1 MRHDAGVLNGD
12 HDARSQTE
20 APACRAAA
28 AKTCAHAASAA
39 GALAASDAS
48 TDARRFHQRRR
59 RRGHSAQVSLLV
71 APGGPDHRVDY
82 RYLYEIVTDRS
93 KREEDRGKALD
104 AKITA
109 LLAGAVAFIGFTFRL
124 QFTPWS
130 AVTGLLYVIPLGFL
144 LAAFMTKPA
153 RIAPTVESLV
163 TFFPQYPDTT
173 LREAVLSME
182 RSCRANDRIND
193 IKLRRL
199 DLATVLTA
207 TITAAAL
214 VTQFAVAL
222 R

>member
-28 AKTCAHAASAA
+28 AKTCPCTASAA
-39 GALAASDAS
+39 GAVAASHPPAH
-48 TDARRFHQRRR
+48 TGRFHQRRR
-59 RRGHSAQVSLLV
+59 CGGRSAQVSLLV
-71 APGGPDHRVDY
+71 GPAGPDYRVDY
-82 RYLYEIVTDRS
+82 RYLYEIVADRS
-93 KREEDRGKALD
+93 KREEDRGKVLD

-109 LLAGAVAFIGFTFRL
+109 LLAGAVAFIGFTLRL
-124 QFTPWS
+124 QFTSWS

-144 LAAFMTKPA
+144 LAAFMAKPA
-153 RIAPTVESLV
+153 RVAPTVESLV

-173 LREAVLSME
+173 LRDAVLAME